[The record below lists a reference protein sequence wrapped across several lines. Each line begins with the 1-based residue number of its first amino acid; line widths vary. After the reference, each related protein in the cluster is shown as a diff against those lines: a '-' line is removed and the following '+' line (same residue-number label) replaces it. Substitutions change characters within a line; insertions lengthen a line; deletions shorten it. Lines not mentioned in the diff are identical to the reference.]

1 MADRKVPLGVSVITI
16 LMFIGA
22 IIDIAAGVFMLIE
35 KSPVAEAADVSESTI
50 VGYAIAAIVSGVIIG
65 LLAFG
70 LRSGS
75 NGVRLVIA
83 VVMALRIALSVWV
96 IIAVPGARFEG
107 IVGAIVALV
116 VLYLL
121 YGNEDSKA
129 FFEGRPS
136 MT

>member
-16 LMFIGA
+16 LMFIAA
-22 IIDIAAGVFMLIE
+22 IFDIAGSVFLLIE
-35 KSPVAEAADVSESTI
+35 KGPVAEAAEVSESTI
-50 VGYAIAAIVSGVIIG
+50 VGIAIAGLVVGVIIG

-83 VVMALRIALSVWV
+83 VVMVLRIASAVY
-96 IIAVPGARFEG
+96 IMIAVPGARFEG
-107 IVGAIVALV
+107 LTGAIIALV